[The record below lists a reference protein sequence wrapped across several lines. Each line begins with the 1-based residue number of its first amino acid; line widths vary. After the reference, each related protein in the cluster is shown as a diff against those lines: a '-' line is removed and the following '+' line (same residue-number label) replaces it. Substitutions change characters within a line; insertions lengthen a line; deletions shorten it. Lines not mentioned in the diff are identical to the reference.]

1 MESTSSVTMSALVVL
16 VAMTLLGGGFSG
28 LAAGAS
34 SDGPALADSMVPSID
49 DTLNTTDGTSKSI
62 QNTTNETTDGL
73 ENTTDELSGSND
85 SVETAVNET
94 TAVVDDTVS
103 TTTETVDATVDGA
116 IAAVNGTGN
125 GTAINA
131 SVGAEAGI
139 GSRTASGDD
148 GSRDAETADSSNDG
162 DGSSGDE
169 TGSSETPSPA
179 ETAADAALVG
189 LLGAITA
196 SGAAAGSAGGSGAA
210 GSASTATAG
219 WLRQIRTVNDL
230 QRAGSILPWK
240 ILPLFR
246 YSRYDDS
253 DPLEHDRRR
262 AVYEVIER
270 EPGCY
275 LSRVSDRT
283 DIPLSTVRHHVR
295 ILEDEDLV
303 TGMKVNGKRRY
314 FLDTADAELRAALA
328 ESAKR
333 EVLETLADL
342 GRAHNGRLADELE
355 CDPSTVSHHLSA
367 LAEDELVVREKDGRS
382 VVNELP
388 PRVEAALV
396 DDPAS
401 DDGPRP
407 APADD

>member
-1 MESTSSVTMSALVVL
+1 MESTSSVTVSAFIVLVV
-16 VAMTLLGGGFSG
+16 MMLLGGGFSG
-28 LAAGAS
+28 LAAGVS
-34 SDGPALADSMVPSID
+34 SGGPALADSAARSID
-49 DTLNTTDGTSKSI
+49 DTLNTTDGTSESI

-103 TTTETVDATVDGA
+103 TTTETVDATV
-116 IAAVNGTGN
+116 AAVNGTVN

-139 GSRTASGDD
+139 GGRTTSGDD
-148 GSRDAETADSSNDG
+148 GSSDAETASPSNRG

-196 SGAAAGSAGGSGAA
+196 SGAAAGTASGSGAA

-219 WLRQIRTVNDL
+219 WLRQIRTVGDL
-230 QRAGSILPWK
+230 QRAGSSLPWK

-246 YSRYDDS
+246 YSKYDDS

-303 TGMKVNGKRRY
+303 TGLKVNGKRRY
-314 FLDTADAELRAALA
+314 FLDAADAELRAALA

-355 CDPSTVSHHLSA
+355 RDPSTVSHHLSA

-396 DDPAS
+396 DDPVS
-401 DDGPRP
+401 DAGSHP